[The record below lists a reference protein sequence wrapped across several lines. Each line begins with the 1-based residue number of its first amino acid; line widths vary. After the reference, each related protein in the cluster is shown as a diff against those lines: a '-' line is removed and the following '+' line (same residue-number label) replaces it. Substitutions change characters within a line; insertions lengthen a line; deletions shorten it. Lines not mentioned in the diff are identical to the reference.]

1 MQSPFSSI
9 FIYLNEAATPELKKD
24 YAIVIEAFIK
34 QRIKGVKNRKDI
46 YIPPTFPKILYV
58 LEDDN
63 IKQDQPYF
71 YLTRLAAECTAK
83 RMVPDYISEKKMK
96 ELKEGN
102 VFGCINKPVH
112 HGGDTITKNLL
123 KRGKLIRMIA

>member
-1 MQSPFSSI
+1 MKQ
-9 FIYLNEAATPELKKD
+9 KK
-24 YAIVIEAFIK
+24 ITKVEAFIK

-63 IKQDQPYF
+63 SKQDQPYF

-112 HGGDTITKNLL
+112 HGGDAITKNLL
-123 KRGKLIRMIA
+123 KRGKLIKMIA

>member
-63 IKQDQPYF
+63 IKQDQPYY
-71 YLTRLAAECTAK
+71 YLTELAAECTAK
-83 RMVPDYISEKKMK
+83 RMVPDYISEKVMLANKIDAK
-96 ELKEGN
+96 GEGN
-102 VFGCINKPVH
+102 CYPCINK
-112 HGGDTITKNLL
+112 
-123 KRGKLIRMIA
+123 ACAFC